1 MEKEKFTGMQIYVA
15 KFNKKSRPDD
25 LERACNKFGAVTD
38 IIMKSR
44 YAFIVTQVAQR
55 PTA

>member
-1 MEKEKFTGMQIYVA
+1 MDKEKFTGTQIYVA

-25 LERACNKFGAVTD
+25 LERAFNKFGAITD

-44 YAFIVTQVAQR
+44 YAFIVITVAPW